1 MTRVISLSDK
11 AYNELK
17 SLKKDGES
25 FSEVVIKITSR
36 EKKPLKD
43 FFGKW
48 PVPRELNKIEKELE
62 RERKRAKM
70 RDVEL

>member
-70 RDVEL
+70 RNVEL